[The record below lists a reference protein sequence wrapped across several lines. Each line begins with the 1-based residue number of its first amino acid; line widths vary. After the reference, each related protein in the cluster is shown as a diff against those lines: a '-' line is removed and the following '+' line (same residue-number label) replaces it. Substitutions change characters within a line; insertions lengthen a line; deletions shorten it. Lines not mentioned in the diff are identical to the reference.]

1 MVIAV
6 ILYLSLTPFMYHKIV
21 SRKLKSHDGAG
32 ARRAPL
38 YNLQWTAAELICESY
53 STIDKSRSGV
63 SSVNDAILRNT
74 GYYFRTTEA
83 EKKSFSAWTLLSV
96 NRLPAADLPESQLHR
111 PARVKLVEC
120 QLTRHLYHF
129 FLVKKSRVSP
139 FPLKNLNKSG
149 KNLALNILLIIP
161 FAIGYFVW
169 LIGGANVQNFTWGF
183 FRCFSLFWFIVKF
196 CFV

>member
-1 MVIAV
+1 MA
-6 ILYLSLTPFMYHKIV
+6 
-21 SRKLKSHDGAG
+21 
-32 ARRAPL
+32 RAPAEPR
-38 YNLQWTAAELICESY
+38 YTIAMKWTAELICESY

-74 GYYFRTTEA
+74 GYLERQKLRRSHSSA
-83 EKKSFSAWTLLSV
+83 SAWTLLSV
-96 NRLPAADLPESQLHR
+96 KRLPAADLPESQLHR

-169 LIGGANVQNFTWGF
+169 LIGGANVQNFTWVFLGGF
-183 FRCFSLFWFIVKF
+183 PCFDSL
-196 CFV
+196 